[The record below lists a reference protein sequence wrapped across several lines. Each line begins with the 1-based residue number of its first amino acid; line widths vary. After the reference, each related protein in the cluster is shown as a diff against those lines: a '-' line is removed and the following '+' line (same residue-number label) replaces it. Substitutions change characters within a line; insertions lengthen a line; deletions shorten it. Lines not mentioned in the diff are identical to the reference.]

1 MFEERFK
8 DFSII
13 YKVEDLYLNE
23 EDQILVE
30 QDPIIR

>member
-1 MFEERFK
+1 MFEEHFK